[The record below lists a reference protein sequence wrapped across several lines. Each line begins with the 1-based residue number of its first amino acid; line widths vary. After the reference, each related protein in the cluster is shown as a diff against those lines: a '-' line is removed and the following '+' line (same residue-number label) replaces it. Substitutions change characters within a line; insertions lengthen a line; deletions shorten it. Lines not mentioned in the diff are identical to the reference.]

1 MRLTPNNFEDY
12 IQYGCGRCDLGGTDQ
27 CKVHSWTQEINA
39 LRTLLLRSGLKEE
52 IKWSMPTYTLE
63 GRNVLILAAFKEFCS
78 LNFFKG
84 VLLEDPDK
92 LLESPGENSQSARY
106 LKIRSMAEF
115 SERKEG
121 IELLIQ
127 RAMEVEMAGTKVE
140 FKKVDDYEVPVEF
153 QTRLDEFPAL
163 KAAFEQLTPGR
174 RKGYLIHFAQAK
186 QAATRVSR
194 IEKCIPR
201 ILEGKGMMD

>member
-1 MRLTPNNFEDY
+1 MRHTPTNVEDY
-12 IQYGCGRCDLGGTDQ
+12 LQLGCGRCDLGGTDQ
-27 CKVHSWTQEINA
+27 CKVHSWTEEIKA
-39 LRTLLLRSGLKEE
+39 LRVLLLRSGLKEE

-106 LKIRSMAEF
+106 LKIRSLTEF
-115 SERKEG
+115 SEKKEG
-121 IELLIQ
+121 IEWLIQ
-127 RAMEVEMAGTKVE
+127 QAIGVEMAGTKVE
-140 FKKVDDYEVPVEF
+140 FKTIDDYEVPVEF
-153 QTRLDEFPAL
+153 QNRQENFPEL
-163 KAAFEQLTPGR
+163 KAAFERLTPGR
-174 RKGYLIHFAQAK
+174 RKGYLIHFGQAK
-186 QAATRVSR
+186 QAATRESR
-194 IEKCIPR
+194 IDKCIPK